1 MTLQQYAEAVY
12 FPTIS
17 RRKRA
22 RPPNSGYFNLD
33 TKQIQPH
40 IGGLRLSTC
49 STFNAFPYRD
59 SSLQHLPDITLQQ
72 TTLSAPAT
80 VNTQLECVATSL

>member
-12 FPTIS
+12 FPIS

-22 RPPNSGYFNLD
+22 RPPNRGYFNLY
-33 TKQIQPH
+33 TKQVQPR

-72 TTLSAPAT
+72 TLSAPAT
-80 VNTQLECVATSL
+80 VNTQRECVATSL